1 MHWYINWNVCFLCVK
16 YVVELLVI
24 GLQVGRSSEN
34 ALVTLYIIAKQ
45 KQRERERK
53 SFFCHGLTHIK

>member
-34 ALVTLYIIAKQ
+34 ALVTLYIIAKN
-45 KQRERERK
+45 KQRER
-53 SFFCHGLTHIK
+53 SVMA